1 MARAQFLSSYFF
13 TAHCYCIL
21 ESPFDKNIIIFLLLG
36 TLVTFLLVVAIIF
49 FVFKYHNKLLLQEKR
64 LIEEKVRH
72 QEALITATLQA
83 EEKERQRIA
92 KNVHDE
98 MGTYSSLLKMNLSRL
113 TLLPNQD
120 EHIQNLLT
128 EQKTLITSLA
138 SFVRDV
144 SRELASPTV
153 QDFGLYAGL
162 EELFAVLEKNTPIHM
177 ALNYSD
183 GHKRFDTNAEI
194 QLLRIIKELLN
205 NLIKHALPKE
215 IVLDCL
221 LQNQN
226 MSVMLTHDGL
236 GISEESYEELVKS
249 SEGFGLKSIAARVQS
264 LNGTIVYKK
273 SNAHYLIQLEI
284 PIRHE

>member
-1 MARAQFLSSYFF
+1 M
-13 TAHCYCIL
+13 I
-21 ESPFDKNIIIFLLLG
+21 
-36 TLVTFLLVVAIIF
+36 FLLVVAIIF
-49 FVFKYHNKLLLQEKR
+49 FVFKYHNKLLHQQKR

-153 QDFGLYAGL
+153 LDFGLYAGL
-162 EELFAVLEKNTPIHM
+162 EELFTVLEKNTPIHM
-177 ALNYSD
+177 TLNYAEA
-183 GHKRFDTNAEI
+183 HKRFDANAEI

-205 NLIKHALPKE
+205 NLIKHAHPQE

-236 GISEESYEELVKS
+236 GISEESYDALTKS